1 MTGDYVQSRNVPAAA
16 VRHRKG
22 VTDLSNNPKK
32 PSLYARREP
41 VFPKAVDGRFRRLKW
56 LVMAITLAIYYVTPW
71 LRWDRGAYAPDQAV
85 LVDLA
90 NRRFYMFSIEIWPHE
105 FYYVAGLLIMAGI
118 GLFLVTSVVGR
129 AWCGY
134 ACPQTVWTDLFQ
146 HIERFID
153 GDRNAQLKLQKAPW
167 TASKAARRAS
177 KYAAFLAVSLATGGA
192 WIFYFADAPAL
203 GRDVF
208 AGQAPYAA
216 YATVGIL
223 TATTFVLG
231 GFLREQVCIYMCP
244 WPRIQTAMLDEKSL
258 VVTYKEWRGE
268 PRGRGLK
275 RHNPP
280 LPGGERDGVRGFGLG
295 EDPQQPIPL
304 TLPSPPWGEGKR
316 ATLAD
321 LKLGDCIDCNQCVAV
336 CPTGIDIREG
346 PQVGCI
352 TCALCIDACDKVM
365 AQIGRPRG
373 LIDYTNAD
381 DAKLEAAGGTPRPLL
396 KTVLRPR
403 TLVYLGLWSGIG
415 LGMLFALGARTRID
429 VSAQQDRNPVYVR
442 LSDGH
447 IRNSFTVKI
456 RNMEGRPRAMEVSVN
471 GLPGAVMWTDGGS
484 RETAARAVRTAV
496 PADQL
501 AKLRIFLA
509 APAGGEGREDFAFAV
524 RALDREGGGDSVT
537 ARFERPE

>member
-1 MTGDYVQSRNVPAAA
+1 MTSPTELTGPS
-16 VRHRKG
+16 
-22 VTDLSNNPKK
+22 K

-56 LVMAITLAIYYVTPW
+56 LVMAVTLAIYYVTPW
-71 LRWDRGAYAPDQAV
+71 LRWDRGAHAPDQAV

-153 GDRNAQLKLQKAPW
+153 GDRNAQLRLQKGPW
-167 TASKAARRAS
+167 TASKVARRAL

-192 WIFYFADAPAL
+192 WIFYFADAPSLA
-203 GRDVF
+203 RDVF
-208 AGQAPYAA
+208 AGEAPYAA

-223 TATTFVLG
+223 AATTFVLG

-258 VVTYKEWRGE
+258 VVTYKDWRGE
-268 PRGRGLK
+268 PRHRGTK
-275 RHNPP
+275 KA
-280 LPGGERDGVRGFGLG
+280 
-295 EDPQQPIPL
+295 
-304 TLPSPPWGEGKR
+304 S
-316 ATLAD
+316 LAD
-321 LKLGDCIDCNQCVAV
+321 LGLGDCIDCNQCVAV
-336 CPTGIDIREG
+336 CPTGIDIRDG
-346 PQVGCI
+346 PQIGCI

-365 AQIGRPRG
+365 EQIGKPRG

-381 DAKLEAAGGTPRPLL
+381 DAKLEAAGGTAKPLL

-403 TLVYLGLWSGIG
+403 TLAYLGLWSGIG
-415 LGMLFALGARTRID
+415 FGMLFALGARARID

-456 RNMEGRPRAMEVSVN
+456 RNMEGRPRTMEVFVE
-471 GLPGAVMWTDGGS
+471 GLPGAVMWTGDGS
-484 RETAARAVRTAV
+484 REAAARAVRTTV
-496 PADQL
+496 PADRL

-509 APAGGEGREDFAFAV
+509 APAGGEGREDFAFGV
-524 RALDREGGGDSVT
+524 RALDREGGRDSVA